1 MPPKTTK
8 AAAPRLPPLQKLRVR
23 RPNQAQANP
32 CVGIMTSMLGCWASS
47 GYSAKGCMALEQ
59 SLRACMDQAKPKDQK
74 KNTIN
79 YHLMRLYPNIR
90 GAKKIDK

>member
-1 MPPKTTK
+1 MPLKTTK

-23 RPNQAQANP
+23 RPNEAQANP

-47 GYSAKGCMALEQ
+47 GYSAPGCMALEQ
-59 SLRACMDQAKPKDQK
+59 SLRACMDQPKPPEQK

-90 GAKKIDK
+90 GPKKSDK